1 MSSIVVTPKT
11 SRCTGAVLSRWT
23 MLDHSLPILAELNL
37 AEIRYSTQITHIFL
51 KKGKKKQGVLSST
64 LLGLPVQPY
73 FVWRTGH
80 IRF

>member
-51 KKGKKKQGVLSST
+51 KKGKKNRVFCHPRFWACRFNLTLFGVL
-64 LLGLPVQPY
+64 G
-73 FVWRTGH
+73 
-80 IRF
+80 I